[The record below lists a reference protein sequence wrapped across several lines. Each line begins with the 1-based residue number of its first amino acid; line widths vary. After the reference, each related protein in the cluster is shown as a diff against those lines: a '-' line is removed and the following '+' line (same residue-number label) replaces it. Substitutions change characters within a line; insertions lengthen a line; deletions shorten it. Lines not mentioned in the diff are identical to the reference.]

1 MKQKYTLFA
10 LVLLICCGGWS
21 GCKFGNSGDPIV
33 VADVE
38 KEFNVSMIERFEP
51 GKRELLFQLSTIK
64 NQPCQNYT
72 IDYNWHQNGSVLDL
86 NLSKIVAP
94 EICQPGALPAAGVVY
109 ANTLESGSYALNISL
124 GQTVTSKGSLA
135 VNNTAYT
142 IRMDMENGFKI
153 LQSELLRIPDGVI
166 WGFVSF
172 PQTSR
177 AIGEKFIQDLVK
189 LSAETALRKGYYGQ
203 FTIADTGVTLVNQPT
218 DNPVIAFTRT
228 FIDQNSK
235 LEKLLAQ
242 YRAINNSGL
251 TLKLYNTDGKE
262 F

>member
-10 LVLLICCGGWS
+10 LVLILFCGGWS

-38 KEFNVSMIERFEP
+38 KEFNISMIERFEP
-51 GKRELLFQLSTIK
+51 GKRELLFQVATIK

-72 IDYNWHQNGSVLDL
+72 IDFNFHRLGNVVDL
-86 NLSKIVAP
+86 NLTRIVAP
-94 EICQPGALPAAGVVY
+94 EICQPGTMPASALVY
-109 ANTLESGSYALNISL
+109 TNTLEPGSYAMNISL

-142 IRMDMENGFKI
+142 IKMDTENGFKI

-177 AIGEKFIQDLVK
+177 IIGEKFIQDLFK
-189 LSAETALRKGYYGQ
+189 LSTETTLRKGYYGQ
-203 FTIADTGVTLVNQPT
+203 FSIADAGVAVANQPT

-235 LEKLLAQ
+235 LENLIAQ

-251 TLKLYNTDGKE
+251 TLKLYNTEGKE

>member
-38 KEFNVSMIERFEP
+38 KEFNVSMIEQFEP

-109 ANTLESGSYALNISL
+109 ANTLESGSYALNVDFPHVDALS
-124 GQTVTSKGSLA
+124 GQA
-135 VNNTAYT
+135 A
-142 IRMDMENGFKI
+142 
-153 LQSELLRIPDGVI
+153 LQVP
-166 WGFVSF
+166 
-172 PQTSR
+172 
-177 AIGEKFIQDLVK
+177 
-189 LSAETALRKGYYGQ
+189 
-203 FTIADTGVTLVNQPT
+203 FTIADGSTSLNDVLKGIVSLIASINKQIAALAKLVT
-218 DNPVIAFTRT
+218 
-228 FIDQNSK
+228 K
-235 LEKLLAQ
+235 K
-242 YRAINNSGL
+242 
-251 TLKLYNTDGKE
+251 
-262 F
+262 